1 VKNVLIVAV
10 AEQRL
15 AIELR
20 WVREIFTLGSITPV
34 PTAPPVIAG
43 VVNWK
48 GAIVAVLHGRRM
60 LAPPGTTMGSR
71 NRAPQNGDALVLVD
85 VDGTRAAIAVDRID
99 AVTTLAQGDG
109 GALLDRDGQLVPL
122 VDPPALIAA
131 ARQLVEGTKDVD
143 GGHGARS

>member
-1 VKNVLIVAV
+1 MKNVLIVAV

-15 AIELR
+15 AVELR
-20 WVREIFTLGSITPV
+20 WVREIFTLGAITPV

-60 LAPPGTTMGSR
+60 LAPPGVTLGSR
-71 NRAPQNGDALVLVD
+71 ARGPQTGDALVLVD

-99 AVTTLAQGDG
+99 AVTTLAQGEGGLTDG
-109 GALLDRDGQLVPL
+109 DGAIVPL
-122 VDPPALIAA
+122 VDPPSLVAA